1 MTNTTAINLDS
12 LREYV
17 SLMANEGLVYIED
30 IRRAAFPWIDN
41 AEFKDQ
47 LWNLAIAGKIQLAS
61 ADMGLQVALKTGN
74 KLLERTVRNSALAK
88 GASVFHYIRA

>member
-17 SLMANEGLVYIED
+17 SLMANEGLAYIED
-30 IRRAAFPWIDN
+30 IRRAAFPQIEN

-47 LWNLAIAGKIQLAS
+47 LWSLAIAGKVQLAS
-61 ADMGLQVALKTGN
+61 ADMGMQIALKTGS
-74 KLLERTVRNSALAK
+74 KLLERTVRNSALTR
-88 GASVFHYIRA
+88 GASVFHCIRA